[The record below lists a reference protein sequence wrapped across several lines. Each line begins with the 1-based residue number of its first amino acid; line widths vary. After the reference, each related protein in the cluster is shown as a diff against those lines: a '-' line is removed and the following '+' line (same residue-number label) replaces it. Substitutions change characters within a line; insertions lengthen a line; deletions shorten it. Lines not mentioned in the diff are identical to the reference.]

1 MNRILQFL
9 IFMFWG
15 TLLYAQN
22 RVVDGVTFS
31 ADGKILI
38 EYPENKMDE
47 KYIVPE
53 GTEVIGES
61 AFRFNYRLET
71 ITLPLSLKK
80 IEDYAFEGCYD
91 LSSITW
97 KHFPQSIGLN
107 IFRRSGLLF
116 FYVLEDSDNC
126 ISVDGVLFSKD
137 QKILLRFPNAKNGNE
152 ETYEI
157 PEGTEVV
164 STRAFENSR
173 IYNRI
178 TLPSSLKLIENEAFA
193 VEERTPT
200 TLNARY
206 GYYWIWNVVCNAL
219 IPPTIVGDPF
229 INHYEVNLFVPEKS
243 FEIYRSTPYWQDFRS
258 INGDTG
264 INTTQV
270 GNSFSKIWIQS
281 GILYLESGKEVETV
295 DVYDANGVSIW
306 SECINNRAW
315 QLVAPKLSGGLLL
328 VKVTAVDGNQE
339 IFKLSN

>member
-9 IFMFWG
+9 IFMFWSI
-15 TLLYAQN
+15 LLYSQN
-22 RVVDGVTFS
+22 VVIDRVTFS
-31 ADGKILI
+31 ADGKTLI
-38 EYPENKMDE
+38 KYPQDKMNE
-47 KYIVPE
+47 EYIVPE

-61 AFRFNYRLET
+61 AFKSNYYLRT
-71 ITLPLSLKK
+71 IILPLSLNK
-80 IEDYAFEGCYD
+80 IDDHAFVGLY
-91 LSSITW
+91 LTSVTW
-97 KHFPQSIGLN
+97 KHFPESIGKQLFGKSNVLIFDTLN
-107 IFRRSGLLF
+107 
-116 FYVLEDSDNC
+116 DSDNC

-137 QKILLRFPNAKNGNE
+137 QKILLRFPNAKNGSE

-164 STRAFENSR
+164 STRAFEDSR

-243 FEIYRSTPYWQDFRS
+243 FDIYRNTPYWQDFRS

-264 INTTQV
+264 INTNQV

-281 GILYLESGKEVETV
+281 GILYLESGKEVEAV
-295 DVYDANGVSIW
+295 EIYDANGVCIW
-306 SECINNRAW
+306 NEYINNRTW
-315 QLVAPKLSGGLLL
+315 ELITSKLSKGLLL
-328 VKVTAVDGNQE
+328 VKATTVDGNQE
-339 IFKLSN
+339 TFKLSN

>member
-9 IFMFWG
+9 IFMFWS
-15 TLLYAQN
+15 TLLYSQN
-22 RVVDGVTFS
+22 VVIDRVTFS
-31 ADGKILI
+31 ADGKTLI
-38 EYPENKMDE
+38 KYPQDKMNE
-47 KYIVPE
+47 EYIVPE

-61 AFRFNYRLET
+61 AFKSNYYLRT
-71 ITLPLSLKK
+71 IILPLSLNK
-80 IEDYAFEGCYD
+80 IDDHAFVGLY
-91 LSSITW
+91 LTSVTW
-97 KHFPQSIGLN
+97 KHFPESIGKQLFGKSNVLIFDTLN
-107 IFRRSGLLF
+107 
-116 FYVLEDSDNC
+116 DSDNC

-137 QKILLRFPNAKNGNE
+137 QKILLRFPNAKNGSE

-164 STRAFENSR
+164 STRAFEDSR

-229 INHYEVNLFVPEKS
+229 MNHYEVNLFVPEKS
-243 FEIYRSTPYWQDFRS
+243 FDIYRNTPYWQDFRS

-264 INTTQV
+264 INTNQV

-281 GILYLESGKEVETV
+281 GILYLESGKEVEAV
-295 DVYDANGVSIW
+295 EIYDANGVCIW
-306 SECINNRAW
+306 NEYINNRTW
-315 QLVAPKLSGGLLL
+315 ELITSKLSKGLLL
-328 VKVTAVDGNQE
+328 VKATTVDGNQE
-339 IFKLSN
+339 TFKLSN

>member
-9 IFMFWG
+9 IFMFWS
-15 TLLYAQN
+15 TLLYSQN
-22 RVVDGVTFS
+22 VVIDRVTFS
-31 ADGKILI
+31 ADGKTLI
-38 EYPENKMDE
+38 KYPQDKMNE
-47 KYIVPE
+47 EYIVPE

-61 AFRFNYRLET
+61 AFKSNYYLRT
-71 ITLPLSLKK
+71 IILPLSLNK
-80 IEDYAFEGCYD
+80 IDDHAFVGLY
-91 LSSITW
+91 LTSVTW
-97 KHFPQSIGLN
+97 KHFPESIGKQLFGKSNVLIFDTLN
-107 IFRRSGLLF
+107 
-116 FYVLEDSDNC
+116 DSDNC

-137 QKILLRFPNAKNGNE
+137 QKILLRFPNAKNGSE

-164 STRAFENSR
+164 STRAFEDSR

-229 INHYEVNLFVPEKS
+229 MNHYEVNLFVPEKS
-243 FEIYRSTPYWQDFRS
+243 FDIYRNTPYWQDFRS

-264 INTTQV
+264 INTNQV

-281 GILYLESGKEVETV
+281 GILYLESGKEVEAV
-295 DVYDANGVSIW
+295 EIYDANGVCIW
-306 SECINNRAW
+306 NEYINNRTW
-315 QLVAPKLSGGLLL
+315 ELITSKLSKGLLL
-328 VKVTAVDGNQE
+328 VKATIIDGSQE
-339 IFKLSN
+339 TFKLSF

>member
-9 IFMFWG
+9 IFMFWS
-15 TLLYAQN
+15 TLLYSQN

-31 ADGKILI
+31 ADGKTLI
-38 EYPENKMDE
+38 KYPQDKMNE
-47 KYIVPE
+47 EYIVPE

-61 AFRFNYRLET
+61 AFKSNYYLRT
-71 ITLPLSLKK
+71 IILPLSLNK
-80 IEDYAFEGCYD
+80 IDDHAFVGLY
-91 LSSITW
+91 LTSVTW
-97 KHFPQSIGLN
+97 KHFPESIGKQLFGKSNVLIFDTLN
-107 IFRRSGLLF
+107 
-116 FYVLEDSDNC
+116 DSDNC

-137 QKILLRFPNAKNGNE
+137 QKILLRFPNAKNGSE

-164 STRAFENSR
+164 STRAFEDSR

-229 INHYEVNLFVPEKS
+229 MNHYEVNLFVPEKS
-243 FEIYRSTPYWQDFRS
+243 FDIYRNTPYWQDFRS

-264 INTTQV
+264 INSNQV
-270 GNSFSKIWIQS
+270 GNSFSRIWIQS
-281 GILYLESGKEVETV
+281 GILYLESDKEVEMV
-295 DVYDANGVSIW
+295 DVYDANGACIW
-306 SECINNRAW
+306 NEYINNRTW
-315 QLVAPKLSGGLLL
+315 ELITSKLSKGLLL
-328 VKVTAVDGNQE
+328 VKTTTVDGNQE
-339 IFKLSN
+339 TFKLLN

>member
-9 IFMFWG
+9 IFMFWS
-15 TLLYAQN
+15 TLLYSQN
-22 RVVDGVTFS
+22 VVIDRVTFS
-31 ADGKILI
+31 ADGKTLI
-38 EYPENKMDE
+38 KYPQDKMNE
-47 KYIVPE
+47 EYIVPE

-61 AFRFNYRLET
+61 AFKSNYYLRT
-71 ITLPLSLKK
+71 IILPLSLNK
-80 IEDYAFEGCYD
+80 IDDHAFVGLY
-91 LSSITW
+91 LTSVTW
-97 KHFPQSIGLN
+97 KHFPESIGKQLFGKSNVLIFDTLN
-107 IFRRSGLLF
+107 
-116 FYVLEDSDNC
+116 DSDNC

-137 QKILLRFPNAKNGNE
+137 QKILLRFPNAKNGSE

-200 TLNARY
+200 ALNVRY

-295 DVYDANGVSIW
+295 DVYDANGVCIW
-306 SECINNRAW
+306 NEYINNRTW
-315 QLVAPKLSGGLLL
+315 ELITSKLSKGLLL
-328 VKVTAVDGNQE
+328 VKATTVDGSQE
-339 IFKLSN
+339 TFKLSN

>member
-9 IFMFWG
+9 IFMFWS
-15 TLLYAQN
+15 TLLYSQN
-22 RVVDGVTFS
+22 VVIDRVTFS
-31 ADGKILI
+31 ADGKTLI
-38 EYPENKMDE
+38 KYPQDKMNE
-47 KYIVPE
+47 EYIVPE

-61 AFRFNYRLET
+61 AFKSNYYLRT
-71 ITLPLSLKK
+71 IILPLSLNK
-80 IEDYAFEGCYD
+80 IDDHAFVGLY
-91 LSSITW
+91 LTSVTW
-97 KHFPQSIGLN
+97 KHFPESIGKQLFGKSNVLIFDTLN
-107 IFRRSGLLF
+107 
-116 FYVLEDSDNC
+116 DSDNC

-137 QKILLRFPNAKNGNE
+137 QKILLRFPNAKNGSE

-164 STRAFENSR
+164 STRAFEDSR

-178 TLPSSLKLIENEAFA
+178 TLPSSLKIIENEAFA

-229 INHYEVNLFVPEKS
+229 MNHYEVNLFVPEKS
-243 FEIYRSTPYWQDFRS
+243 FDIYRNTPYWQDFRS

-264 INTTQV
+264 INTNQV

-281 GILYLESGKEVETV
+281 GILYLESGKEVEAV
-295 DVYDANGVSIW
+295 EIYDANGVCIW
-306 SECINNRAW
+306 NEYINNRTW
-315 QLVAPKLSGGLLL
+315 ELITSKLSKGLLL
-328 VKVTAVDGNQE
+328 VKATTVDGNQE
-339 IFKLSN
+339 TFKLSN

>member
-9 IFMFWG
+9 IFMFWS
-15 TLLYAQN
+15 TLLYSQN

-31 ADGKILI
+31 ADGKTLI
-38 EYPENKMDE
+38 KYPQDKMNE
-47 KYIVPE
+47 EYIVPE

-61 AFRFNYRLET
+61 AFKSNYYLRT
-71 ITLPLSLKK
+71 IILPLSLNK
-80 IEDYAFEGCYD
+80 IDDHAFVGLY
-91 LSSITW
+91 LTSVTW
-97 KHFPQSIGLN
+97 KHFPESIGKQLFGKSNVLIFDTLN
-107 IFRRSGLLF
+107 
-116 FYVLEDSDNC
+116 DSDNC

-137 QKILLRFPNAKNGNE
+137 QKILLRFPNAKNGSE

-164 STRAFENSR
+164 STRAFEDSR

-229 INHYEVNLFVPEKS
+229 MNHYEVNLFVPEKS
-243 FEIYRSTPYWQDFRS
+243 FDIYRNTPYWQDFRS

-264 INTTQV
+264 INTNQV

-295 DVYDANGVSIW
+295 DVYDANGVCIW
-306 SECINNRAW
+306 NEYINNRTW
-315 QLVAPKLSGGLLL
+315 ELITSKLSKGLLL
-328 VKVTAVDGNQE
+328 VKATIIDGSQE
-339 IFKLSN
+339 TFKLSF

>member
-9 IFMFWG
+9 IFMFWS
-15 TLLYAQN
+15 TLLYSQN
-22 RVVDGVTFS
+22 VVIDGVTFS
-31 ADGKILI
+31 ADGKTLI
-38 EYPENKMDE
+38 KYPQDKMNE
-47 KYIVPE
+47 EYIVPE
-53 GTEVIGES
+53 GTKVIGES
-61 AFRFNYRLET
+61 AFKSNYYLRT
-71 ITLPLSLKK
+71 IILPLSLNK
-80 IEDYAFEGCYD
+80 IDDHAFVGLY
-91 LSSITW
+91 LTSVTW
-97 KHFPQSIGLN
+97 KHFPESIGKQLFGKSNVLIFDTLN
-107 IFRRSGLLF
+107 
-116 FYVLEDSDNC
+116 DSDNC

-137 QKILLRFPNAKNGNE
+137 QKILLRFPNAKNGSE

-164 STRAFENSR
+164 STRAFEDSR

-200 TLNARY
+200 ILNARY

-229 INHYEVNLFVPEKS
+229 MNHYEVNLFVPEKS
-243 FEIYRSTPYWQDFRS
+243 FDIYRNTPYWQDFRS

-270 GNSFSKIWIQS
+270 GNSFSKIWIQND
-281 GILYLESGKEVETV
+281 ILYLESSKEVETV
-295 DVYDANGVSIW
+295 DVYDANGVCIW

-315 QLVAPKLSGGLLL
+315 QLVASKLSRGLLL
-328 VKVTAVDGNQE
+328 VKVTAVDGSQE
-339 IFKLSN
+339 TFKLSF

>member
-9 IFMFWG
+9 IFMFWS
-15 TLLYAQN
+15 TLLYSQN

-31 ADGKILI
+31 ADGKTLI
-38 EYPENKMDE
+38 KYPQDKMNE
-47 KYIVPE
+47 EYIVPE

-61 AFRFNYRLET
+61 AFKSNYYLRT
-71 ITLPLSLKK
+71 IILPLSLNK
-80 IEDYAFEGCYD
+80 IDDHAFVGLY
-91 LSSITW
+91 LTSVTW
-97 KHFPQSIGLN
+97 KHFPESIGKQLFGKSNVLIFDTLN
-107 IFRRSGLLF
+107 
-116 FYVLEDSDNC
+116 DSDNC

-137 QKILLRFPNAKNGNE
+137 QKILLRFPNAKNGSE

-164 STRAFENSR
+164 STRAFEDSR

-229 INHYEVNLFVPEKS
+229 MNHYEVNLFVPEKS
-243 FEIYRSTPYWQDFRS
+243 FDIYRNTPYWQDFRS

-264 INTTQV
+264 INTNQV

-295 DVYDANGVSIW
+295 DVYDANGVCIW
-306 SECINNRAW
+306 NEYINNRTW
-315 QLVAPKLSGGLLL
+315 ELITSKLSKGLLL
-328 VKVTAVDGNQE
+328 VKATTVDGNQE
-339 IFKLSN
+339 TFKLSN

>member
-9 IFMFWG
+9 IFMFWS
-15 TLLYAQN
+15 TLLYSQN
-22 RVVDGVTFS
+22 VVIDGVTFS
-31 ADGKILI
+31 ADGKTLI
-38 EYPENKMDE
+38 KYPQDKMNE
-47 KYIVPE
+47 EYIVPE

-61 AFRFNYRLET
+61 AFKSNYYLRT
-71 ITLPLSLKK
+71 IILPLSLNK
-80 IEDYAFEGCYD
+80 IDDHAFVGLY
-91 LSSITW
+91 LTSVTW
-97 KHFPQSIGLN
+97 KHFSESIGKQLFGKSNVLIFDTLN
-107 IFRRSGLLF
+107 
-116 FYVLEDSDNC
+116 DSDNC

-137 QKILLRFPNAKNGNE
+137 QKILLRFPNAKNDSE

-164 STRAFENSR
+164 STRAFEDSR

-243 FEIYRSTPYWQDFRS
+243 FDIYRNTPYWQDFRS

-264 INTTQV
+264 INTNQV

-295 DVYDANGVSIW
+295 DVYDANGVCIW
-306 SECINNRAW
+306 NEYINNRTW
-315 QLVAPKLSGGLLL
+315 ELITSKLSKGLLL
-328 VKVTAVDGNQE
+328 VKATTVDGNQE
-339 IFKLSN
+339 TFKLSN

>member
-1 MNRILQFL
+1 MNRILQFS
-9 IFMFWG
+9 IFIFWS
-15 TLLYAQN
+15 TLLCSQN

-31 ADGKILI
+31 ADGKTLI
-38 EYPENKMDE
+38 KYPQDKMNE
-47 KYIVPE
+47 EYIVPE

-61 AFRFNYRLET
+61 AFKSNYYLRT
-71 ITLPLSLKK
+71 IILPLSLNK
-80 IEDYAFEGCYD
+80 IDDHAFVGLY
-91 LSSITW
+91 LTSVTW
-97 KHFPQSIGLN
+97 KHFPESIGKQLFGKSNVLIFDTLN
-107 IFRRSGLLF
+107 
-116 FYVLEDSDNC
+116 DSDNC

-137 QKILLRFPNAKNGNE
+137 QKILLRFPNAKNGSE

-164 STRAFENSR
+164 STRAFEDSR

-243 FEIYRSTPYWQDFRS
+243 FDIYRNTPYWQDFRS

-264 INTTQV
+264 INTNRV

-306 SECINNRAW
+306 SECINNRVW
-315 QLVAPKLSGGLLL
+315 QLVAPKLSSGLLL
-328 VKVTAVDGNQE
+328 VKITTVDGSQE
-339 IFKLSN
+339 TFKLLN

>member
-9 IFMFWG
+9 IFMFWS
-15 TLLYAQN
+15 TLLYSQN
-22 RVVDGVTFS
+22 VVIDRVTFS
-31 ADGKILI
+31 ADGKTLI
-38 EYPENKMDE
+38 KYPQDKMNE
-47 KYIVPE
+47 EYIVPE

-61 AFRFNYRLET
+61 AFKSNYYLRT
-71 ITLPLSLKK
+71 IILPLSLNK
-80 IEDYAFEGCYD
+80 IDDHAFVGLY
-91 LSSITW
+91 LTSVTW
-97 KHFPQSIGLN
+97 KHFPESIGKQLFGKSNVLIFDTLN
-107 IFRRSGLLF
+107 
-116 FYVLEDSDNC
+116 DSDNC

-137 QKILLRFPNAKNGNE
+137 QKILLRFPNAKNGSE

-164 STRAFENSR
+164 STRAFEDSR

-229 INHYEVNLFVPEKS
+229 MNHYEVNLFVPEKS
-243 FEIYRSTPYWQDFRS
+243 FDIYRNTPYWQDFRS

-295 DVYDANGVSIW
+295 DVYDANGVCIW
-306 SECINNRAW
+306 SECINNRVW
-315 QLVAPKLSGGLLL
+315 QLVAPKLSSGLLL
-328 VKVTAVDGNQE
+328 VKIATVDGSQE
-339 IFKLSN
+339 TFKLLN

>member
-9 IFMFWG
+9 IFMFWS
-15 TLLYAQN
+15 TLLYSQN
-22 RVVDGVTFS
+22 VVIDRVTFS
-31 ADGKILI
+31 ADGKTLI
-38 EYPENKMDE
+38 KYPQDKMNE
-47 KYIVPE
+47 EYIVPE

-61 AFRFNYRLET
+61 AFKSNYYLRT
-71 ITLPLSLKK
+71 IILPLSLNK
-80 IEDYAFEGCYD
+80 IDDHAFVGLY
-91 LSSITW
+91 LTSVTW
-97 KHFPQSIGLN
+97 KHFPESIGKQLFGKSNVLIFDTLN
-107 IFRRSGLLF
+107 
-116 FYVLEDSDNC
+116 DSDNC

-137 QKILLRFPNAKNGNE
+137 QKILLRFPNAKNGSE

-164 STRAFENSR
+164 STRAFEDSR

-229 INHYEVNLFVPEKS
+229 MNHYEVNLFVPEKS
-243 FEIYRSTPYWQDFRS
+243 FDIYRNTPYWQDFRS

-264 INTTQV
+264 INTNQV

-295 DVYDANGVSIW
+295 DVYDANGVCIW
-306 SECINNRAW
+306 NEYINNRTW
-315 QLVAPKLSGGLLL
+315 ELITSKLSKGLLL
-328 VKVTAVDGNQE
+328 VKATTVDGNQE

>member
-9 IFMFWG
+9 IFMFWS
-15 TLLYAQN
+15 TLLYSQN
-22 RVVDGVTFS
+22 VVIDRVTFS
-31 ADGKILI
+31 ADGKTLI
-38 EYPENKMDE
+38 KYPQDKMNE
-47 KYIVPE
+47 EYIVPE

-61 AFRFNYRLET
+61 AFKSNYYLRT
-71 ITLPLSLKK
+71 IILPLSLNK
-80 IEDYAFEGCYD
+80 IDDHAFVGLY
-91 LSSITW
+91 LTSVTW
-97 KHFPQSIGLN
+97 KHFPESIGKQLFGKSNVLIFDTLN
-107 IFRRSGLLF
+107 
-116 FYVLEDSDNC
+116 DSDNC

-137 QKILLRFPNAKNGNE
+137 QKILLRFPNAKNGSE

-164 STRAFENSR
+164 STRAFEDSR

-243 FEIYRSTPYWQDFRS
+243 FDIYRNTPYWQDFRS

-264 INTTQV
+264 INTNQV

-281 GILYLESGKEVETV
+281 GILYLESGKEVEAV
-295 DVYDANGVSIW
+295 EIYDANGVCIW
-306 SECINNRAW
+306 NEYINNRTW
-315 QLVAPKLSGGLLL
+315 ELITSKLSKGLLL
-328 VKVTAVDGNQE
+328 VKATTVDGNQE
-339 IFKLSN
+339 TFKLSN

>member
-9 IFMFWG
+9 IFMFWS
-15 TLLYAQN
+15 TLLYSQN
-22 RVVDGVTFS
+22 VVIDRVTFS
-31 ADGKILI
+31 ADGKTLI
-38 EYPENKMDE
+38 KYPQDKMNE
-47 KYIVPE
+47 EYIVPE

-61 AFRFNYRLET
+61 AFKSNYYLRT
-71 ITLPLSLKK
+71 IILPLSLNK
-80 IEDYAFEGCYD
+80 IDDHAFVGLY
-91 LSSITW
+91 LTSVTW
-97 KHFPQSIGLN
+97 KHFPESIGKQLFGKSNVLIFDTLN
-107 IFRRSGLLF
+107 
-116 FYVLEDSDNC
+116 DSDNC

-137 QKILLRFPNAKNGNE
+137 QRILLRFPNAKNGSE

-164 STRAFENSR
+164 STRAFEDSR

-243 FEIYRSTPYWQDFRS
+243 FDIYRNTPYWQDFRS

-264 INTTQV
+264 INTNRV

-306 SECINNRAW
+306 SEYINNRTW
-315 QLVAPKLSGGLLL
+315 ELITSKLSKGLLL
-328 VKVTAVDGNQE
+328 VKITTVDGNQE
-339 IFKLSN
+339 TFKLLN

>member
-9 IFMFWG
+9 IFMFWS
-15 TLLYAQN
+15 TLLYSQN
-22 RVVDGVTFS
+22 RVIDGVTFS
-31 ADGKILI
+31 ADGKTLI
-38 EYPENKMDE
+38 KYPQDKMNE
-47 KYIVPE
+47 EYIVPE

-61 AFRFNYRLET
+61 AFKSNYYLRT
-71 ITLPLSLKK
+71 IILPLSLNK
-80 IEDYAFEGCYD
+80 IDDHAFVGLY
-91 LSSITW
+91 LTSVTW
-97 KHFPQSIGLN
+97 KHFPESIGKQLFGKSNVLIFDTLN
-107 IFRRSGLLF
+107 
-116 FYVLEDSDNC
+116 DSDNC

-137 QKILLRFPNAKNGNE
+137 QKILLRFPNAKNGSE

-164 STRAFENSR
+164 STRAFEDSR

-229 INHYEVNLFVPEKS
+229 MNHYEVNLFVPEKS
-243 FEIYRSTPYWQDFRS
+243 FDIYRNTPYWQDFRS

-264 INTTQV
+264 INTNQV
-270 GNSFSKIWIQS
+270 GNSFSKVWIQS
-281 GILYLESGKEVETV
+281 GILYLKSDKEVETV
-295 DVYDANGVSIW
+295 DVYDANGVCIW
-306 SECINNRAW
+306 NEYINNRTW
-315 QLVAPKLSGGLLL
+315 ELITSKLSKGLLL
-328 VKVTAVDGNQE
+328 VKATTVDGNQE
-339 IFKLSN
+339 TFKLSN